1 MTSTTRPGAMT
12 GHDRFIDA
20 GGLKIHYLD
29 VPGGDPPI
37 VLLHGLSANAHSFG
51 GLIAAGLAPTFRV
64 VAPDLRGRGQTDK
77 PATGYAMADHARDV
91 VALLDALG
99 FDRPVVLGGHSF
111 GAFLST
117 YVAAH
122 YPDRVS
128 KLIAIDAAITL
139 DPRVGEMLKPSL
151 DRLLRT
157 SPSVDAYLADVRGAA
172 YLAGMWDDA
181 IEGYYRAELSVN
193 PDGTVRSMT
202 SASAIAQALQA
213 VIGAEQWKE
222 IVARAKQPAILI
234 NSTGAYGPPGSPP
247 LVEEANAREMAE
259 TFPNCRYVQVPG
271 NHMTMMFG
279 PGAAAIRDEITS
291 FVRGD
296 ARGR

>member
-1 MTSTTRPGAMT
+1 MTTTTRPTAV
-12 GHDRFIDA
+12 DRFVDA
-20 GGLKIHYLD
+20 GGLKTHDLD
-29 VPGGDPPI
+29 VPGGDPPL

-51 GLIAAGLAPTFRV
+51 GLIAAGLAPTFRL

-77 PATGYAMADHARDV
+77 PATGYSMADHARDV
-91 VALLDALG
+91 IALLDALG

-117 YVAAH
+117 YVAAKH
-122 YPDRVS
+122 PERVA

-139 DPRVGEMLKPSL
+139 NPKVGEMLKPSL

-157 SPSVDAYLADVRGAA
+157 SPSVDAYLDEVRGAP

-181 IEGYYRAELSVN
+181 IEGYYRAELQVN
-193 PDGTVRSMT
+193 PDGTARSIT

-222 IVARAKQPAILI
+222 IVASAKQPAILI
-234 NSTGAYGPPGSPP
+234 NSTGGYGPPGSPP
-247 LVEEANAREMAE
+247 LVEEVNAREMAR
-259 TFPNCRYVQVPG
+259 TFPDCRYVQVPG

-279 PGAAAIRDEITS
+279 PGAVAIRDAITS
-291 FVRGD
+291 FVRNDDGN
-296 ARGR
+296 G

>member
-12 GHDRFIDA
+12 GHDRFADV

-111 GAFLST
+111 GAFLAT
-117 YVAAH
+117 FVAAH
-122 YPDRVS
+122 YPARVA

-139 DPRVGEMLKPSL
+139 DPKVGEMLKPSL
-151 DRLLRT
+151 DRLTRT

-181 IEGYYRAELSVN
+181 IEGYYRAELQVN
-193 PDGTVRSMT
+193 PDGTAQSMT
-202 SASAIAQALQA
+202 SASAIAQALQG
-213 VIGAEQWKE
+213 IGAVPWTEV
-222 IVARAKQPAILI
+222 VASVTQPAILI

-247 LVEEANAREMAE
+247 LVGEANARAMAS
-259 TFPNCRYVQVPG
+259 TFPNCRYLQAPG

-279 PGAAAIRDEITS
+279 PGAAVIRDEIVD

-296 ARGR
+296 GRGR

>member
-1 MTSTTRPGAMT
+1 MTTLSRPAGI
-12 GHDRFIDA
+12 DRFVDA

-29 VPGGDPPI
+29 VPGGDPPL

-64 VAPDLRGRGQTDK
+64 VAPDLRGRGQSDK

-111 GAFLST
+111 GAFLAT
-117 YVAAH
+117 YVAAN
-122 YPDRVS
+122 YPERVA

-139 DPRVGEMLKPSL
+139 NPKVGEMLKPSL

-157 SPSVDAYLADVRGAA
+157 SPSVDAYLDEVRGAP

-181 IEGYYRAELSVN
+181 IEGYYRAELQVN
-193 PDGTVRSMT
+193 PDGTARSIT

-222 IVARAKQPAILI
+222 IVARATQPAILI

-247 LVEEANAREMAE
+247 LIEAANAREMAG
-259 TFPNCRYVQVPG
+259 TFPRCRYVQVPG

-279 PGAAAIRDEITS
+279 AGAAAIRDGIVS

-296 ARGR
+296 DAEW

>member
-1 MTSTTRPGAMT
+1 MTTLSRPAGI
-12 GHDRFIDA
+12 DRFVDA

-29 VPGGDPPI
+29 VPGGDPPL

-77 PATGYAMADHARDV
+77 PATGYSMADHARDV
-91 VALLDALG
+91 IALLDALG

-117 YVAAH
+117 YVAAKH
-122 YPDRVS
+122 PERVA

-139 DPRVGEMLKPSL
+139 NPKVGEMLKPSL

-157 SPSVDAYLADVRGAA
+157 SPSVDAYLDEVRGAP

-181 IEGYYRAELSVN
+181 IEGYYRAELQVN
-193 PDGTVRSMT
+193 PDGTAQSIT

-222 IVARAKQPAILI
+222 IVASAKQPAILI
-234 NSTGAYGPPGSPP
+234 NSTGGYGPPGSPP
-247 LVEEANAREMAE
+247 LVEEVNAREMAR
-259 TFPNCRYVQVPG
+259 TFPDCRYVQVPG

-279 PGAAAIRDEITS
+279 PGAVAIRDAITS
-291 FVRGD
+291 FVRNDDGN
-296 ARGR
+296 G